1 MPPSM
6 PFEKTEL
13 RNNRASNTP
22 EIMIWYLQNNAFFY
36 QKKIKGK
43 YYMIH
48 RLGSSICVDYLDS
61 LDFSEKRI
69 QEYIKLLS
77 PRNGMWDS
85 FRIGLSTP
93 PIETKKG
100 WLLLYHGVN
109 DGVYKLGA
117 ALLDKKNPE
126 DLITRTS
133 YHIME
138 PETDYEINGIVKNVV
153 FPCGTVVRKGVVYI
167 YYGGADKVLGVATI
181 KLKDILKMLI

>member
-1 MPPSM
+1 M
-6 PFEKTEL
+6 
-13 RNNRASNTP
+13 
-22 EIMIWYLQNNAFFY
+22 
-36 QKKIKGK
+36 
-43 YYMIH
+43 
-48 RLGSSICVDYLDS
+48 
-61 LDFSEKRI
+61 
-69 QEYIKLLS
+69 
-77 PRNGMWDS
+77 
-85 FRIGLSTP
+85 
-93 PIETKKG
+93 
-100 WLLLYHGVN
+100 
-109 DGVYKLGA
+109 GA